1 MPPSEFRHLTVRDDQ
16 GVLVVTLT
24 EPQLQG
30 DKLAK
35 ALRQELL
42 SVVTSNP
49 SRQVVVDFQRV
60 ASLSSEIFRPLIT
73 LRHKLEEEKR
83 RLVLCGLTPN
93 VSRAFNATRLISSVR
108 SSSSSFQVEPNV
120 STAVANMTE
129 GQTEP

>member
-1 MPPSEFRHLTVRDDQ
+1 MPPSEFRHLTVRDEQ